1 MNATILVLA
10 TVILLVLVDDSSGRT
25 TDTRRSLEEDRDLLG
40 AGIGLAMGLFECF
53 ISGRWQWKLFPCD
66 PVPEGAE
73 RIPPVTCNFTVDNEV
88 LEVLYNDKPLN
99 VTGGNPKY
107 WHQEKTVTFEPEGD
121 GYGELKVKGL
131 DLNSG
136 GPGEEHCTWGGLVM
150 VCKSSDGQGP
160 WHNFKSDL
168 THWRS
173 IDYLLCTSEGGI
185 TNSTWHL
192 AQAENNFLERLVND
206 GATKIWVD
214 AAETT
219 LIGSP
224 MP

>member
-1 MNATILVLA
+1 M
-10 TVILLVLVDDSSGRT
+10 SSHFHV
-25 TDTRRSLEEDRDLLG
+25 S
-40 AGIGLAMGLFECF
+40 
-53 ISGRWQWKLFPCD
+53 
-66 PVPEGAE
+66 GAE

-107 WHQEKTVTFEPEGD
+107 WHQEKTVTFEPEGN

-131 DLNSG
+131 DLNTG

-192 AQAENNFLERLVND
+192 AQAENNFLETLVND
-206 GATKIWVD
+206 GAMRIWVD
-214 AAETT
+214 AAEAT